1 MYRRRLK
8 IVINL
13 DIVTF
18 GGKQW
23 QKKKEKK
30 KRDKETQ
37 NANADSPTPT
47 SNGDPPDMND
57 SE

>member
-23 QKKKEKK
+23 QKKKKEKK
-30 KRDKETQ
+30 TGQ
-37 NANADSPTPT
+37 
-47 SNGDPPDMND
+47 GDR
-57 SE
+57 EC

>member
-8 IVINL
+8 IVIIL

-23 QKKKEKK
+23 QKKPKKK
-30 KRDKETQ
+30 KRECIAGQ
-37 NANADSPTPT
+37 
-47 SNGDPPDMND
+47 GDR
-57 SE
+57 EC

>member
-23 QKKKEKK
+23 QKKKEK
-30 KRDKETQ
+30 ETGQ
-37 NANADSPTPT
+37 
-47 SNGDPPDMND
+47 GDT
-57 SE
+57 EC